1 MSGAFATPFV
11 LRSKEPVAKLPK
23 ALSDSVASVAS
34 YAGATV
40 MAAVEAGGDL
50 AGKRVLVVGMGMQSM
65 IACDVA
71 DQAGAKEVYASDP
84 SSERRA
90 WAKAIGG
97 VTASVHLKDQSL
109 GGSIDDV
116 FGFLRINSGVKVAG
130 NSLDIGE
137 HAVITGS
144 VADSENVGFNPETL
158 VRNWHLRQAIK
169 FLSHSNIF
177 WDDVIS

>member
-34 YAGATV
+34 VASYVGATV

-50 AGKRVLVVGMGMQSM
+50 AGKRVLVVGMGMQGM
-65 IACDVA
+65 ITCDVA
-71 DQAGAKEVYASDP
+71 AQAGAKEVYASDP

-97 VTASVHLKDQSL
+97 VTASVHLKVQSL
-109 GGSIDDV
+109 GAASMTSSASYELIPVSWSLSIHSILV
-116 FGFLRINSGVKVAG
+116 
-130 NSLDIGE
+130 
-137 HAVITGS
+137 S
-144 VADSENVGFNPETL
+144 VL
-158 VRNWHLRQAIK
+158 
-169 FLSHSNIF
+169 
-177 WDDVIS
+177 

>member
-50 AGKRVLVVGMGMQSM
+50 AGKRVLVVGMGMQGM
-65 IACDVA
+65 ITCDVA
-71 DQAGAKEVYASDP
+71 AQAGAKEVYASDP

-97 VTASVHLKDQSL
+97 ATASVHLKVQSL
-109 GGSIDDV
+109 GAASMTSSASYELIPVSWSLSIHSILV
-116 FGFLRINSGVKVAG
+116 
-130 NSLDIGE
+130 
-137 HAVITGS
+137 S
-144 VADSENVGFNPETL
+144 VL
-158 VRNWHLRQAIK
+158 
-169 FLSHSNIF
+169 
-177 WDDVIS
+177 

>member
-1 MSGAFATPFV
+1 
-11 LRSKEPVAKLPK
+11 
-23 ALSDSVASVAS
+23 
-34 YAGATV
+34 

-84 SSERRA
+84 SPERRA

-109 GGSIDDV
+109 GGAASMTSSASYELIPVSWSLSIHSILV
-116 FGFLRINSGVKVAG
+116 
-130 NSLDIGE
+130 
-137 HAVITGS
+137 S
-144 VADSENVGFNPETL
+144 VL
-158 VRNWHLRQAIK
+158 
-169 FLSHSNIF
+169 
-177 WDDVIS
+177 

>member
-34 YAGATV
+34 YVGATV

-50 AGKRVLVVGMGMQSM
+50 AGERVLVVGMGMQGM
-65 IACDVA
+65 ITCDVA
-71 DQAGAKEVYASDP
+71 AQAGAKEVYASDP

-97 VTASVHLKDQSL
+97 VTASVHLKVQSL
-109 GGSIDDV
+109 GAASMTSSASYELIPVSWSLSIHSILV
-116 FGFLRINSGVKVAG
+116 
-130 NSLDIGE
+130 
-137 HAVITGS
+137 S
-144 VADSENVGFNPETL
+144 VL
-158 VRNWHLRQAIK
+158 
-169 FLSHSNIF
+169 
-177 WDDVIS
+177 

>member
-1 MSGAFATPFV
+1 MGKSNR
-11 LRSKEPVAKLPK
+11 RSHCF
-23 ALSDSVASVAS
+23 
-34 YAGATV
+34 G
-40 MAAVEAGGDL
+40 
-50 AGKRVLVVGMGMQSM
+50 
-65 IACDVA
+65 
-71 DQAGAKEVYASDP
+71 P
-84 SSERRA
+84 SEGS
-90 WAKAIGG
+90 KPG
-97 VTASVHLKDQSL
+97 

-116 FGFLRINSGVKVAG
+116 FGFLRINSGVKVAV

>member
-11 LRSKEPVAKLPK
+11 LRSKERVAKLPK

-50 AGKRVLVVGMGMQSM
+50 AGKRVLVVGMGMQGM
-65 IACDVA
+65 ITCDVA
-71 DQAGAKEVYASDP
+71 AQAGAKEVYASDP

-97 VTASVHLKDQSL
+97 VTASVHLKVQSL
-109 GGSIDDV
+109 GAASMTSSASYELIPVSWSLSIHSILV
-116 FGFLRINSGVKVAG
+116 
-130 NSLDIGE
+130 
-137 HAVITGS
+137 S
-144 VADSENVGFNPETL
+144 VL
-158 VRNWHLRQAIK
+158 
-169 FLSHSNIF
+169 
-177 WDDVIS
+177 

>member
-1 MSGAFATPFV
+1 MGKSNR
-11 LRSKEPVAKLPK
+11 RSHCFGPSEGSKP
-23 ALSDSVASVAS
+23 
-34 YAGATV
+34 
-40 MAAVEAGGDL
+40 GG
-50 AGKRVLVVGMGMQSM
+50 G
-65 IACDVA
+65 
-71 DQAGAKEVYASDP
+71 
-84 SSERRA
+84 
-90 WAKAIGG
+90 
-97 VTASVHLKDQSL
+97 
-109 GGSIDDV
+109 IDDV

>member
-11 LRSKEPVAKLPK
+11 LRSKEPLAKLPK

-50 AGKRVLVVGMGMQSM
+50 AGKRVLVVGMGMQGM
-65 IACDVA
+65 ITCDVA
-71 DQAGAKEVYASDP
+71 AQAGAKEVYASDP
-84 SSERRA
+84 SPERRA

-109 GGSIDDV
+109 GAASMTSSASYELIPVSWSLSIHSILV
-116 FGFLRINSGVKVAG
+116 
-130 NSLDIGE
+130 
-137 HAVITGS
+137 S
-144 VADSENVGFNPETL
+144 VL
-158 VRNWHLRQAIK
+158 
-169 FLSHSNIF
+169 
-177 WDDVIS
+177 

>member
-50 AGKRVLVVGMGMQSM
+50 AGKRVLVVGMGMQGM
-65 IACDVA
+65 ITCDVA
-71 DQAGAKEVYASDP
+71 AQAGAKAVYASDP

-97 VTASVHLKDQSL
+97 VTASVHLKVQSL
-109 GGSIDDV
+109 GAASMTSSASYELIPVSWSLSIHSILV
-116 FGFLRINSGVKVAG
+116 
-130 NSLDIGE
+130 
-137 HAVITGS
+137 S
-144 VADSENVGFNPETL
+144 VL
-158 VRNWHLRQAIK
+158 
-169 FLSHSNIF
+169 
-177 WDDVIS
+177 

>member
-1 MSGAFATPFV
+1 MGKSNR
-11 LRSKEPVAKLPK
+11 RSHCFGPSEGPK
-23 ALSDSVASVAS
+23 P
-34 YAGATV
+34 
-40 MAAVEAGGDL
+40 GG
-50 AGKRVLVVGMGMQSM
+50 
-65 IACDVA
+65 
-71 DQAGAKEVYASDP
+71 
-84 SSERRA
+84 
-90 WAKAIGG
+90 GG
-97 VTASVHLKDQSL
+97 
-109 GGSIDDV
+109 IDDV

>member
-1 MSGAFATPFV
+1 MFGAFATPFV

-50 AGKRVLVVGMGMQSM
+50 AGKRVLVVGMGMQGM
-65 IACDVA
+65 ITCDVA
-71 DQAGAKEVYASDP
+71 AQAGAKEVYASDP
-84 SSERRA
+84 SPERRA

-109 GGSIDDV
+109 GAASMTSSASYELIPVSWSLSIHSILV
-116 FGFLRINSGVKVAG
+116 
-130 NSLDIGE
+130 
-137 HAVITGS
+137 S
-144 VADSENVGFNPETL
+144 VL
-158 VRNWHLRQAIK
+158 
-169 FLSHSNIF
+169 
-177 WDDVIS
+177 